1 MPPGGTPDEPV
12 SEPAEVDARLRRL
25 ELLVVRRLE
34 GLLQGEHR
42 GLLPGPGSER
52 GESREYVPGDDV
64 RRMDWAVTAR
74 TTVAHVTDLI
84 ADRELS
90 THALVDLSASMEF
103 GTVQWEK
110 RELAVAATAALGAL
124 STRMGSRFGLTALSP
139 GLPNGRLELPPRTG
153 RAHLNTVLRA
163 LASVPRTG
171 YEMGVPSRAARPAPV
186 PLGAGIEL
194 LARRPL
200 RRGLALVVSDFLG
213 PPDAWQRQLRAL
225 SARHQVLAVEVLDPR
240 ELTLPDV
247 GVLPLLD
254 PETGAMLEV
263 DTRSR
268 RVRDRY
274 ASAAAGRRAE
284 VAATLRR
291 EGAGHLVLRTDR
303 DWVRDLVRHVV
314 ANKHSVAS
322 KHSVANKHSVASKQA
337 LRLPRAAAVRA

>member
-1 MPPGGTPDEPV
+1 MSPASAGPLSPGATGQSND
-12 SEPAEVDARLRRL
+12 VDVRLRRL

-110 RELAVAATAALGAL
+110 RDLAVAATAALGAL

-139 GLPNGRLELPPRTG
+139 GLAHGRLELPPRTG
-153 RAHLNTVLRA
+153 RAHLNAVLRA

-171 YEMGVPSRAARPAPV
+171 YETPGAAGPPSQLAPL

-200 RRGLALVVSDFLG
+200 RRGLALVVSDFVG
-213 PPDAWQRQLRAL
+213 PVESWQRQLRAL
-225 SARHQVLAVEVLDPR
+225 AARHQVLAVEVLDPR
-240 ELTLPDV
+240 ELSLPDV

-254 PETGAMLEV
+254 PETGAALEV

-268 RVRDRY
+268 HLRERY
-274 ASAAAGRRAE
+274 ATAAAARRAD

-314 ANKHSVAS
+314 ASRRVR
-322 KHSVANKHSVASKQA
+322 QA
-337 LRLPRAAAVRA
+337 QPRVPAAAR

>member
-1 MPPGGTPDEPV
+1 MSGPAGTAGAATAAPAGHPG
-12 SEPAEVDARLRRL
+12 EVDARLRRL

-42 GLLPGPGSER
+42 SLLPGPGSER
-52 GESREYVPGDDV
+52 GESREYVAGDDV

-74 TTVAHVTDLI
+74 TTVPHVADLV

-110 RELAVAATAALGAL
+110 RDLAVSATAALGAL

-139 GLPNGRLELPPRTG
+139 GLPQGRLELPPRTG
-153 RAHLNTVLRA
+153 RAHLNAVLRA

-171 YEMGVPSRAARPAPV
+171 YEMPGEARAGRSAPL
-186 PLGAGIEL
+186 PLGDGIEL

-200 RRGLALVVSDFLG
+200 RRGLALVVSDFMG
-213 PPDAWQRQLRAL
+213 PVDRWQRQLRAL
-225 SARHQVLAVEVLDPR
+225 GARHQVLAVEVLDPR
-240 ELTLPDV
+240 ELALPDV

-254 PETGAMLEV
+254 PETGQVLEV

-268 RVRDRY
+268 QLRDRY

-284 VAATLRR
+284 VATTLRR

-314 ANKHSVAS
+314 VS
-322 KHSVANKHSVASKQA
+322 KRLHQA
-337 LRLPRAAAVRA
+337 QPRASAVGR